1 MANYTKT
8 ALVKDVAE
16 QLGVPA
22 ATTSQVLDAILA
34 QIGEKAEAGE
44 NVMLTGF
51 GSFKIKES
59 AARTGRNPQTGEP
72 LEIPAFRRLTFKASK
87 PQK

>member
-16 QLGVPA
+16 QLG
-22 ATTSQVLDAILA
+22 TTTASVARVLDAALA
-34 QIGEKAEAGE
+34 QIGAKAEAGE

-72 LEIPAFRRLTFKASK
+72 LEIPASRRLTFKASK